1 MSVLADAGKNIEDL
15 PAVGTGVL
23 HAIRRHEWQLEFRS
37 EIDQRFIDALFVA
50 QEMALDLDVDIVAT
64 EEVDK
69 KLDSICP
76 TLGSARALVRQLP
89 ERLAERNGSRRR
101 VSGEGARNSTRGA
114 CAPQKRDKSLSVLP
128 QLIPLHR
135 AFVFYFAPQVRL
147 C

>member
-23 HAIRRHEWQLEFRS
+23 HAIRRHEWQPEFRS

-69 KLDSICP
+69 KLDPICP

-89 ERLAERNGSRRR
+89 DEARALPDPNNAINPLANPASSSQRTRQLPFSLRRCAC
-101 VSGEGARNSTRGA
+101 VSSSH
-114 CAPQKRDKSLSVLP
+114 KFL
-128 QLIPLHR
+128 
-135 AFVFYFAPQVRL
+135 
-147 C
+147 